1 MPPFFI
7 LWRKK
12 ISGFYQM
19 GLHPDYRKDPYER
32 RSMGQA
38 VPTVHLTFYRLS
50 AVIRDMSDIHR
61 YSDHS
66 LFSSQPLYTQ

>member
-19 GLHPDYRKDPYER
+19 GLHPDYRKDPY
-32 RSMGQA
+32 GQYILGKPA
-38 VPTVHLTFYRLS
+38 NGLGNRAIY
-50 AVIRDMSDIHR
+50 
-61 YSDHS
+61 
-66 LFSSQPLYTQ
+66 QPAAS